1 MNGMINYLT
10 TKNRLLVAI
19 LAFILPFSFAR
30 AEAKKDGKTI
40 SQGWYVGIEGGMPF
54 GFSTFS
60 SFGHDKTHLGWA
72 VGQMKMISNNWRKEY
87 EKDISIHHAGCRYN
101 SNGVMHK

>member
-1 MNGMINYLT
+1 MINYLT

-30 AEAKKDGKTI
+30 AEVKEDGKTG

-72 VGQMKMISNNWRKEY
+72 AGLYGGYRFN
-87 EKDISIHHAGCRYN
+87 SIFSAELSAKYGEMSLSAQDC
-101 SNGVMHK
+101 

>member
-54 GFSTFS
+54 LTS
-60 SFGHDKTHLGWA
+60 SLKKYVF
-72 VGQMKMISNNWRKEY
+72 
-87 EKDISIHHAGCRYN
+87 YN
-101 SNGVMHK
+101 